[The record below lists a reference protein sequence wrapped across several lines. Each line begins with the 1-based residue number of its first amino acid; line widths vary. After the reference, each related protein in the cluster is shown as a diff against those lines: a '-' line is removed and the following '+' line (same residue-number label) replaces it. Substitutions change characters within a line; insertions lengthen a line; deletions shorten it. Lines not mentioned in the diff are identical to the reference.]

1 MADYKETNNYRILKP
16 GVGLSLLGCM
26 FLFCLIVASLL
37 IGMLPKIIARPEA
50 AIRIGTVVQDFMVFI
65 IPAIGTAM
73 VASRLPARLLAVDRW
88 AGWSGLLWTLL
99 IMCAAVPAM
108 NVIIEWNQNIS
119 LPESM
124 AAFEARMRAM
134 EEAAASSAAILIGG
148 SGIGSLIVS
157 ILIVGV
163 LAGFSEE
170 LFFRG
175 ALQRLLCMTSM
186 NKHVAI
192 WLTAFIFSAV
202 HFQFFG
208 FVPRMLL
215 GAFFGYLLWWSGSLW
230 LPVIAHVF
238 NNTLVV
244 ISEYMSANEVV
255 AFDIDTVGTASPVLV
270 AASIALTA
278 AEIWWLRR
286 SLYKLQ

>member
-1 MADYKETNNYRILKP
+1 MATFKEVNSYRIMKP
-16 GVGLSLLGCM
+16 GIGLSLLGCT

-37 IGMLPKIIARPEA
+37 IGMLSKIIARPEA
-50 AIRIGTVVQDFMVFI
+50 ALRIATVVQDFLVFI
-65 IPAIGTAM
+65 VPAIATAM

-88 AGWSGLLWTLL
+88 AGWANVLWTLL
-99 IMCAAVPAM
+99 VMCLSVPAM
-108 NVIIEWNQNIS
+108 NLLVEWNQNIH

-124 AAFEARMRAM
+124 SEIETSLRAM
-134 EEAAASSAAILIGG
+134 EDAAMASTQLLIGG
-148 SGIGSLIVS
+148 GGVGSMIVA

-175 ALQRLLCMTSM
+175 ALQRLFCMTNL

-192 WLTAFIFSAV
+192 WLTAVIFSAI

-208 FVPRMLL
+208 FVPRLLL

-230 LPVIAHVF
+230 LPIIAHIF

-244 ISEYMSANEVV
+244 VSEYMKAANPESFDFDKIGSSNPMLAFASLILTV
-255 AFDIDTVGTASPVLV
+255 AG
-270 AASIALTA
+270 
-278 AEIWWLRR
+278 IWWVKRCL
-286 SLYKLQ
+286 SEQQ